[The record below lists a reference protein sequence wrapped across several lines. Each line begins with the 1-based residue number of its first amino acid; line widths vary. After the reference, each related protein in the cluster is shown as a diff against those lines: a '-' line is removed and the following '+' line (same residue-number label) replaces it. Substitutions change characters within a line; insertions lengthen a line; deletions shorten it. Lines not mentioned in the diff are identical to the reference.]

1 MSIGSTYTGGRIMPP
16 ELANPNLHPSPFE
29 DPAKKGIAFY
39 ECLFVRL
46 CSVKPVMK
54 TNEIKV
60 EPKKEIK
67 TEPTQLVNYES
78 DGSDDSDPENPSCM
92 AFWYGFL

>member
-1 MSIGSTYTGGRIMPP
+1 
-16 ELANPNLHPSPFE
+16 
-29 DPAKKGIAFY
+29 
-39 ECLFVRL
+39 
-46 CSVKPVMK
+46 MK

-92 AFWYGFL
+92 AFWYGFCNHKIFINLAYFFGIWNHPPPAF